1 MESMRFSPLLLA
13 ALLGSGCAT
22 ARLAQD
28 KTPFP
33 PDPGVTR
40 TVIVEPLFEVA
51 DTTTATKTEYANV
64 MSSGGYGYG
73 GYGYGSMG
81 GPSTVAITR
90 QVQEKPLFARQP
102 VLNEVHRKLLAELQR
117 RRPSWRVTSTSGA
130 PVLAGDVTVVRTVIQ
145 GNQTWASD
153 RTFKTLALGFGFVI
167 WPLEFIQIDPVHET
181 ERVYGVV
188 ERFNTNADTVRARL
202 VKYPTQPDYA
212 VNLSG
217 ISSARHEFGLDVSYV
232 EGVLANESPRPN
244 VLMDGFVDRYAS
256 AVIASVEEVG
266 AAPALPPLPP
276 R

>member
-1 MESMRFSPLLLA
+1 MEDMRFFPLLLA
-13 ALLGSGCAT
+13 ATLGSACAT

-28 KTPFP
+28 KALFP

-40 TVIVEPLFEVA
+40 TVIIEPLFEVA

-73 GYGYGSMG
+73 GYGSMG

-102 VLNEVHRKLLAELQR
+102 VLNEVHRRLLAELQR

-130 PVLAGDVTVVRTVIQ
+130 PVLTGEVTVVRTVIQ
-145 GNQTWASD
+145 GNQTWSSD

-202 VKYPTQPDYA
+202 VRYPTQPDYA

-217 ISSARHEFGLDVSYV
+217 ISSARHDFGLDVSYV

-244 VLMDGFVDRYAS
+244 VLMEGFVDRYAS
-256 AVIASVEEVG
+256 AVIASVEETV